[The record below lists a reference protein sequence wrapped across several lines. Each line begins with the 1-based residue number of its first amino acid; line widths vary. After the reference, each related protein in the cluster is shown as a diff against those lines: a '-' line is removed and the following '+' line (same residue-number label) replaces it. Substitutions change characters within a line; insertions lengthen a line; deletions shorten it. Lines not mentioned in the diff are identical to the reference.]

1 MGSSRCCL
9 KGVKSNQC
17 FSSCFSLSG
26 ELLVNYIDIHIFLMY
41 PEVSPLLDLH
51 LEATGISGTEL
62 KEVRWVFMRFPL
74 LYQSMYRR
82 EVCM

>member
-1 MGSSRCCL
+1 
-9 KGVKSNQC
+9 
-17 FSSCFSLSG
+17 
-26 ELLVNYIDIHIFLMY
+26 MY